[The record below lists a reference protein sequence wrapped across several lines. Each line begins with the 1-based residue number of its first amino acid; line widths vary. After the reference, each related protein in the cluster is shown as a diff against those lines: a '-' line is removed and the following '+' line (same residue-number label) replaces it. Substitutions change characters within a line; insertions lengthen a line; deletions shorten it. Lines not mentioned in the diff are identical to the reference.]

1 MSKNT
6 SQPVVEVRESEIMNS
21 GVDVVRRRSWPSD
34 DEFFAHI
41 PENRKVEVL
50 RQLAEHVDGYDVV
63 SAEEAELIESMK
75 ETLCS

>member
-6 SQPVVEVRESEIMNS
+6 SQPVVEVRESTIKDN
-21 GVDVVRRRSWPSD
+21 GVDVVRRRSWPF
-34 DEFFAHI
+34 DEEFPAHV

-63 SAEEAELIESMK
+63 STEEAELIESMK
-75 ETLCS
+75 DALCN